1 MSAFFKLSIKEITH
15 ETKDTVSILFNVPQ
29 ELKHHYQF
37 IAGQYVTLKVVL
49 DNQEIRRSY
58 SVCSAPKSGELRVA
72 VKAVNKGVFSN
83 FATAQLKVGDVIEVG
98 KPEGK
103 FVFEPNQS
111 PKNYAAFAA
120 GSGITPIFSIIQAV
134 LEAHEN
140 NTFVLAYGNKTPE
153 DTIFYKAL
161 NDLKNLFPSR
171 FFVYYTFTQAKTDDA
186 LFGRIDRSVVNYVLN
201 NKHADL
207 VFDTFF
213 LCGPEDM
220 IALVSAIL
228 DEKKIASSQIK
239 KELFN
244 TSNKTETS
252 QILEGQTKITILVDG
267 EETSFEMS
275 QKETILEAA
284 LKQKIDVPYSCQGG
298 VCSSCLAKITQ
309 GTAQMKKNA
318 ILTDGEVADGLTL
331 TCQAQ
336 PTSDSIFIDFDDV

>member
-15 ETKDTVSILFNVPQ
+15 ETKDTVSIAFNVPQ
-29 ELKHHYQF
+29 ELKSDYRF
-37 IAGQYVTLKVVL
+37 VAGQYVTLKIVL

-58 SVCSAPKSGELRVA
+58 SICSAPKSGELRIA

-161 NDLKNLFPSR
+161 NDLKNQFPTR
-171 FFVYYTFTQAKTDDA
+171 FFVYYTFTQFKTDDA
-186 LFGRIDRSVVNYVLN
+186 LFGRIDRSVANYVLN
-201 NKHADL
+201 NKHANL
-207 VFDTFF
+207 AFDAFY

-220 IALVSAIL
+220 IALIAAIL
-228 DEKKIASSQIK
+228 DEKGMASSQIK
-239 KELFN
+239 KELFSSGKKEAAV
-244 TSNKTETS
+244 T
-252 QILEGQTKITILVDG
+252 LEGQTKITILVDG

-318 ILTDGEVADGLTL
+318 ILTDSEVADGLTL

-336 PTSDSIFIDFDDV
+336 PTSGSIFIDFDDV